1 MKKRVRWMTEIK
13 SRCDHP
19 KDCLNLYFDILDR
32 PYYSCEKCGSD
43 ISVSEKNDREQRSLW
58 E

>member
-1 MKKRVRWMTEIK
+1 MTEVK
-13 SRCDHP
+13 ERCDHP
-19 KDCLNLYFDILDR
+19 KEFLNLYFDILDR

-43 ISVSEKNDREQRSLW
+43 ISVNEKHDRDQKSLW

>member
-1 MKKRVRWMTEIK
+1 MTEIK